1 MKDFDG
7 KTVILTGASS
17 GIGYSLLNF
26 FIKKSAI
33 VYAVSRNE
41 REITEKNKDKV
52 SNILQKNGIYF
63 EIIGKT
69 QKEVLEISKDF
80 SVKISDLNKFNS
92 FWFKNYFG
100 ENYAD

>member
-1 MKDFDG
+1 M
-7 KTVILTGASS
+7 
-17 GIGYSLLNF
+17 
-26 FIKKSAI
+26 
-33 VYAVSRNE
+33 
-41 REITEKNKDKV
+41 

-69 QKEVLEISKDF
+69 QKEVLEINKDF

-100 ENYAD
+100 ENYGN